1 MERFWL
7 QRVSDDF
14 CKGVYDCPDMDI
26 ELHETDC
33 VVSTNA
39 VLMDMARDGA
49 PVGTVLWAHAQEGG
63 RGRLGRSFSS
73 PRGGVYISMLLP
85 SPQDFNDIGF
95 SLTAKTG
102 VAVRR
107 AIKDVCGADC
117 GIKWVND
124 IVLDGRKV
132 CGVLAQ
138 MVSRKPTSEDRCL
151 FGGASGCVVMGIG
164 VNYETPMSCFD
175 EGLRDIVGSL
185 YGCDGILSCRGAGE
199 GLLDESLQKEGLLKE
214 GLSAKSSEVARPM
227 GIPPTTSP
235 PMTPPPMRTFVL
247 SLIGHVYGLVCGAE
261 ACDGTSGSGGLS
273 VCGDPAKS
281 SGSTKRQAIAGCQG
295 LETCKGPAKCQ
306 GSSKCQGSAKC
317 HENTPKWLDEY
328 KSSSTIL
335 GNEVKVI
342 QAGCVV
348 GEGVATSIDD
358 DCHLHV
364 RLSDGGEMVLS
375 TGEVSVRE
383 SSKRRL

>member
-14 CKGVYDCPDMDI
+14 CNGVYDCPDMDI

-49 PVGTVLWAHAQEGG
+49 PVGTVFWAHAQEGG

-124 IVLDGRKV
+124 IVLEGRKV

-151 FGGASGCVVMGIG
+151 FGGASDCVVMGIG

-199 GLLDESLQKEGLLKE
+199 GLLDGRLLNECLLTEGLP
-214 GLSAKSSEVARPM
+214 AKSSEDASPM
-227 GIPPTTSP
+227 CIPSMTP
-235 PMTPPPMRTFVL
+235 PSMTPPPMRTFVL

-261 ACDGTSGSGGLS
+261 VCDGASRSGGLL
-273 VCGDPAKS
+273 VCDGSAKCQGPA
-281 SGSTKRQAIAGCQG
+281 KRQAIAG
-295 LETCKGPAKCQ
+295 
-306 GSSKCQGSAKC
+306 CQGSAKC

-383 SSKRRL
+383 GSKRRL